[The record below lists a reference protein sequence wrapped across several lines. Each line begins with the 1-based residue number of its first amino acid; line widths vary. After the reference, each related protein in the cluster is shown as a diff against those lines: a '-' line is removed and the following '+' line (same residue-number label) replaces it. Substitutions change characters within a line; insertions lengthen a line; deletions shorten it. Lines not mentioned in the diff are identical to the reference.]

1 MNALRHLLLVVV
13 LVFAQWAAAAHSV
26 EHGEL
31 DQDALPHV
39 CALCLVAHDLTAA
52 LPSVALIPLPLAPYL
67 APEMLPLHS
76 RSNFPAPLAVQR
88 GPPQA

>member
-1 MNALRHLLLVVV
+1 MRHLLLVAV
-13 LVFAQWAAAAHSV
+13 LVFAQWAAVGHSV
-26 EHGEL
+26 EHAMG
-31 DQDALPHV
+31 DQDAPQHA

-76 RSNFPAPLAVQR
+76 RSSFPAPLAVQR

>member
-1 MNALRHLLLVVV
+1 MSSLRHLLLIVV
-13 LVFAQWAAAAHSV
+13 LVFAQWASATHNV
-26 EHGEL
+26 EHAMG
-31 DQDALPHV
+31 DQDAPQHA

-52 LPSVALIPLPLAPYL
+52 LPSVALMPSLLALYL

-76 RSNFPAPLAVQR
+76 RSSFPAPLAVQR